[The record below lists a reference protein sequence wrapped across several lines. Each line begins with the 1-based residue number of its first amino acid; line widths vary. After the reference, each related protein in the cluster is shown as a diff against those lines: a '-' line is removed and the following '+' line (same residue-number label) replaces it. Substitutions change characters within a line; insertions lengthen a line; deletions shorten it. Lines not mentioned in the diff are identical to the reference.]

1 MADASHSR
9 ARRALS
15 CVVDIC
21 VQDAAFHQRKSKPM
35 ATKKAKQAKP
45 VQPKTK
51 GADHAATEPL
61 LHQQE
66 GTASHETQRF
76 GEIVRRPHGLEEKVV
91 KASVSALN
99 QVLAD
104 SISLR
109 DMYKKHHWQVVG
121 PTFNQLHL
129 MYDKHY
135 EAQVGLVDALA
146 ERIQILGGISLAM
159 AADVAE
165 ATKIPRPPRGREPA
179 AVQLSRLIDA
189 HTLIIKEAREL
200 AEKASDAGDSGTD
213 DLLVS
218 EVLRCNELQ
227 AWFLSEHL
235 VAASPV

>member
-1 MADASHSR
+1 MTS
-9 ARRALS
+9 
-15 CVVDIC
+15 
-21 VQDAAFHQRKSKPM
+21 
-35 ATKKAKQAKP
+35 KQAANTKP
-45 VQPKTK
+45 VIKT
-51 GADHAATEPL
+51 ADHESTEPV
-61 LHQQE
+61 LHQQDDK
-66 GTASHETQRF
+66 ASHETQRF
-76 GEIVRRPHGLEEKVV
+76 GEIVRRPHGLKEEVV
-91 KASVSALN
+91 KASVTALN

-104 SISLR
+104 SITLR

-129 MYDKHY
+129 MYDTHF
-135 EAQVGLVDALA
+135 EAQVKLVDAIA

-165 ATKIPRPPRGREPA
+165 ETNIPRLPRGREPA
-179 AVQLSRLIDA
+179 AVQLSRLVDA
-189 HTLIIKEAREL
+189 HTLIIKEARNF

-218 EVLRCNELQ
+218 QVLRCNEMQ

>member
-1 MADASHSR
+1 MASKKSSARAPREAGVDAEHS
-9 ARRALS
+9 A
-15 CVVDIC
+15 V
-21 VQDAAFHQRKSKPM
+21 
-35 ATKKAKQAKP
+35 
-45 VQPKTK
+45 
-51 GADHAATEPL
+51 EPT
-61 LHQQE
+61 LHQQR

-76 GEIVRRPHGLEEKVV
+76 GETVPMPHGLGAKVT
-91 KASVSALN
+91 KSSISSLN

-104 SISLR
+104 TITLR

-129 MYDKHY
+129 LYDKHY
-135 EAQVGLVDALA
+135 EAQVELVDSLA
-146 ERIQILGGISLAM
+146 ERIQVLGGISLAM

-165 ATKIPRPPRGREPA
+165 DTRIPRPPRGREPA

-189 HTLIIKEAREL
+189 HTLIIKEARAR
-200 AEKASDAGDSGTD
+200 AEKAEDAGDSGTN

-227 AWFLSEHL
+227 VWFLSEHL

>member
-1 MADASHSR
+1 MAS
-9 ARRALS
+9 
-15 CVVDIC
+15 
-21 VQDAAFHQRKSKPM
+21 
-35 ATKKAKQAKP
+35 KQAASTQP
-45 VQPKTK
+45 VITT
-51 GADHAATEPL
+51 ADHEATEPT
-61 LHQQE
+61 LHQQDDK
-66 GTASHETQRF
+66 ASHETQRF
-76 GEIVRRPHGLEEKVV
+76 GEIVRRPNGLDEKVV
-91 KASVSALN
+91 KASVTALN

-104 SISLR
+104 SITLR

-129 MYDKHY
+129 MYDTHF
-135 EAQVGLVDALA
+135 EAQVNLVDSIA

-159 AADVAE
+159 AADIAE
-165 ATKIPRPPRGREPA
+165 ETNIPRLPRGREPA

-200 AEKASDAGDSGTD
+200 AEKASDAGDAGTD

-218 EVLRCNELQ
+218 EVLRTNELQ